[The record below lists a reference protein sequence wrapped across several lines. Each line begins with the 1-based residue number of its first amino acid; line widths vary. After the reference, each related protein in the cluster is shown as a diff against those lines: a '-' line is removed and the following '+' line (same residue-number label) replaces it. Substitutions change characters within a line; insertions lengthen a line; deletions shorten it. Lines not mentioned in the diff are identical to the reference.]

1 MGYDNLA
8 AFLDEIYDGFGC
20 DLDSFHLLR
29 KGIAQCIAAQ
39 SDDNTFFLVF
49 HSDFPLYRAGYEDI
63 PPSSCII

>member
-39 SDDNTFFLVF
+39 GDDDNTFFLFSIVI
-49 HSDFPLYRAGYEDI
+49 FPL
-63 PPSSCII
+63 